1 MGVIIDGKYYRD
13 KPAPATSQPS
23 TTVAGINEQ
32 GKLQQLYR
40 SHAHELIQPNNPD
53 GSINKAF
60 ADYYP
65 EDAKNHGHVP
75 ESEEL

>member
-1 MGVIIDGKYYRD
+1 MGVIINGKYYPD
-13 KPAPATSQPS
+13 GELPKNTQPS

-32 GKLQQLYR
+32 GKLQQIYR
-40 SHAHELIQPNNPD
+40 THAHELIQPNNPD